1 MLSKADLTVDV
12 DLLSEEAVRDPYPQY
27 IWLREYA
34 PVHWNARLGAW
45 VLTEYD
51 DVRAAFRDA
60 RLSSDRVSP
69 VYAKRRERDEDATA
83 TRVGAILSRWIVFND
98 PPAHT
103 RLRKLVEYAFRPRAV
118 ERMDAIVQD
127 IVDEYVD
134 VVVAPGA
141 PPDEAAATRES
152 KHFDFVSAFAEP
164 LPVRVIASM
173 LDVPTEYHAPMARWS
188 DEIVTLVF
196 GARGVAD
203 REQRAAEGLEAFASL
218 VETLLAER
226 RAHPGEDLI
235 SDLVSAQERG
245 DTLSDDEIIATCVL
259 LLFAGH
265 ETTRNLLA
273 NGLKVMLEDGEA
285 WAALCQA
292 PDRAPDAVEEVL
304 RFDGPIKSMWR
315 LAAEPAVYQKVE
327 MAPGDRVLLIQSAAN
342 RDAKRF
348 NNPEKF
354 LLERPAN
361 RHVAFGYAIHYC
373 LGAAIARL
381 EGTLAFK
388 ALAERVPSIKL
399 ATQHFDYEPFIVSR
413 TVKSLPVNVSV

>member
-1 MLSKADLTVDV
+1 MNKADLTIDV
-12 DLLSEEAVRDPYPQY
+12 DLLSPEAVRDPYPQY
-27 IWLREYA
+27 IWLREHA
-34 PVHWNARLGAW
+34 PVHWNERLGAW
-45 VLTEYD
+45 VLTHYD
-51 DVRAAFRDA
+51 DVRAAFRDM

-69 VYAKRRERDEDATA
+69 VYAKRRQRDEDATA
-83 TRVGAILSRWIVFND
+83 ARVGAILSRWIVFND

-118 ERMDAIVQD
+118 QRMDTIVQN

-134 VVVAPGA
+134 VVLAEDAVTVTAGGSRP
-141 PPDEAAATRES
+141 
-152 KHFDFVSAFAEP
+152 FDFVSLFAEP
-164 LPVRVIASM
+164 LPIRVIAGM
-173 LDVPTEYHAPMARWS
+173 LDVPSEYHASMARWS
-188 DEIVTLVF
+188 DEIVALVF

-203 REQRAAEGLEAFASL
+203 REQRAAEGLQAFAGL
-218 VETLLAER
+218 VERLLVER

-235 SDLVSAQERG
+235 SDLICAQERG

-273 NGLKVMLEDGEA
+273 NGLKVMLEDGDA

-292 PDRAPDAVEEVL
+292 PDRANDAVEEVL

-315 LAAEPAVYQKVE
+315 LAGEPAAYQEVE
-327 MAPGDRVLLIQSAAN
+327 IAPGERVLLVQSAAN

-348 NNPEKF
+348 ENPEKF

-388 ALAERVPSIKL
+388 ALAERVPSIQL
-399 ATQHFDYEPFIVSR
+399 ATHQFDYEPFIVSR
-413 TVKSLPVNVSV
+413 TVKSLPVSVSA